1 MQIDEAADQGG
12 AGGPGPVAEIL
23 SARPQRVC
31 VVCGPDHP
39 HGLRLRYGVAADGS
53 ASAAW
58 TPTENW
64 QGFQG
69 IIHGGIIGMVLDEA
83 MAKAVTAAGYEALT
97 GELRVRF
104 RHHVRPGEELRIRGW
119 VVERCKRLVRAEAA
133 LDASDGS
140 ERAHAWSV
148 FLPLTK
154 PAG

>member
-1 MQIDEAADQGG
+1 MMPKNG
-12 AGGPGPVAEIL
+12 AGVSEPL
-23 SARPQRVC
+23 CARPQRVC

-39 HGLRLRYGVAADGS
+39 HGLRLTYDIDRDGS
-53 ASAAW
+53 ANAIWA
-58 TPTENW
+58 PTADW

-69 IIHGGIIGMVLDEA
+69 IIHGGIIGTVLDEA

-119 VVERCKRLVRAEAA
+119 IVARSKRLVRAEAA
-133 LDASDGS
+133 LDAPDGS

-148 FLPLTK
+148 FLPVPNRPGASP
-154 PAG
+154 PAS